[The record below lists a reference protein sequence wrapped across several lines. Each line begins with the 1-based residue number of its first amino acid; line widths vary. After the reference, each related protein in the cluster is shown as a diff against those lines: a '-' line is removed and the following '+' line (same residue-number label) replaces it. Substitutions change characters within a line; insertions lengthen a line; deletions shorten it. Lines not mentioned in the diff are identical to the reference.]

1 MSEQNKAVVR
11 RFIEEAWNNGNLDV
25 VDELVAA
32 DHIDHDPARA
42 DAASGPAA
50 MRAFIEMYR
59 TAFPDTRI
67 EFSEMVAEGDL
78 VAGPW
83 RATGTHQGELMG
95 IPATG
100 KPISITGMGMDRVV
114 DGKIVESWSNW
125 DAMGM
130 MAQLGVIPAAAG
142 VPA

>member
-1 MSEQNKAVVR
+1 
-11 RFIEEAWNNGNLDV
+11 L
-25 VDELVAA
+25 
-32 DHIDHDPARA
+32 
-42 DAASGPAA
+42 
-50 MRAFIEMYR
+50 
-59 TAFPDTRI
+59 
-67 EFSEMVAEGDL
+67 VAEGDL

-100 KPISITGMGMDRVV
+100 KPISISGMGMDRVV
-114 DGKIVESWSNW
+114 DGKIVESWGNW

-142 VPA
+142 TPA

>member
-1 MSEQNKAVVR
+1 
-11 RFIEEAWNNGNLDV
+11 
-25 VDELVAA
+25 
-32 DHIDHDPARA
+32 
-42 DAASGPAA
+42 

-67 EFSEMVAEGDL
+67 EFAEMVAEGDL

-100 KPISITGMGMDRVV
+100 KSISITGMGMDRVV
-114 DGKIVESWSNW
+114 DGKIVESWGNW
-125 DAMGM
+125 DALGM
-130 MAQLGVIPAAAG
+130 LTQLGVVPAAAG
-142 VPA
+142 APA

>member
-1 MSEQNKAVVR
+1 MSEENKAVVR
-11 RFIEEAWNNGNLDV
+11 RFIEEAWNNGNLEV
-25 VDELVAA
+25 VDELISP
-32 DHIDHDPARA
+32 DHVDHDPARA
-42 DAASGPAA
+42 DAPQGPAA

-67 EFSEMVAEGDL
+67 EFSEMIAEGDL

-100 KPISITGMGMDRVV
+100 KSISITGMGMDRVV
-114 DGKIVESWSNW
+114 DGKIVESWGNW

-130 MAQLGVIPAAAG
+130 MAQLGVVPAAAG
-142 VPA
+142 SPA